1 MRCIPTSSP
10 SLPRH
15 LGQFAVGFAPSACA
29 AVSLPASPQPASW
42 RTGEKGV
49 GDYTNS
55 CSLSLSLSLSLAL
68 SLSLSVS
75 LSHTHKHTYTVHT
88 HMRQGKKLTC

>member
-29 AVSLPASPQPASW
+29 AVSLPASPQPASL

-55 CSLSLSLSLSLAL
+55 CSLSLSLSI
-68 SLSLSVS
+68 SLSLYLS
-75 LSHTHKHTYTVHT
+75 LSHTNTHTLYTHT
-88 HMRQGKKLTC
+88 

>member
-55 CSLSLSLSLSLAL
+55 CSLSLSLSLSL
-68 SLSLSVS
+68 SVS
-75 LSHTHKHTYTVHT
+75 LSHTHAHKPMQTPERDYL
-88 HMRQGKKLTC
+88 RAKRGLSYQG